1 MAERIADIARRWTV
15 KSVEQAHVEGFGH
28 LVFAYCLVMRTFVGG
43 HRREVESVLWVFL
56 PQRVWEPG
64 DVVHLSGTLQRAS

>member
-1 MAERIADIARRWTV
+1 
-15 KSVEQAHVEGFGH
+15 
-28 LVFAYCLVMRTFVGG
+28 MRTFVGG